1 MAIDRK
7 KPVAFDEVEEST
19 EIEAE
24 PMPVEAE
31 VESHEPAAETATLSL
46 EMLGGQKVS
55 PGDTVRLEVVEVSDE
70 DGTVTVKYS
79 NPKNGGIAKAAAVFN
94 EGV

>member
-7 KPVAFDEVEEST
+7 KPIAFDEVEEST
-19 EIEAE
+19 EIEAD

-31 VESHEPAAETATLSL
+31 VESPAAETATLSL